1 MKTVNMLRYI
11 FDKKQ
16 KITVLKILF
25 QIIIGTIL
33 ELVGVTAVL
42 PFIEVAMD
50 ADKIHIN
57 KAIELLY
64 DFFRFESIQDYLA
77 FMAILLILIYI
88 LKNFFLVYLN
98 YNIYRFNY
106 DNQRL
111 VAKKLLDTY
120 LKEPYIFFLNHNS
133 ADLVRNI
140 KEDTI
145 GLFDTIIASMQ
156 LLAEGMV
163 TLVLFLYLL
172 YKDKTITLTVGVV
185 LILFVFFVMKKIKHN
200 VEMCGSNV
208 RLSKGGMTK
217 WILQTFG
224 GIKETLILGR
234 TDFFEKKVDEQY
246 CLYSNSQKKYQ
257 VLSYIP
263 KPLLETICVGTILF
277 AIIIKLQMGVSPDYF
292 VSTVAIFAVA
302 AFRLLPA
309 FNRITIYI
317 NRIHFGKPSLIAVY
331 DDLRDIENHV
341 TIEEKRGDN
350 RTKFEES
357 IEIIGVDYKYPDSNS
372 YVLKDIG
379 LKILKNKSVAFI
391 GASGAGKTTLA
402 DVILGLLDPQSGDI
416 LVDGVSVLNSIENW
430 RMCLGYIP
438 QTIFLLD
445 DTIKANIA
453 YGLEENSV
461 DETKLKKA
469 IEDAQLKEFI
479 DSLEDGLNTVIGERG
494 VRLSGGQRQRIGI
507 ARALY
512 NDPEVLI
519 LDEATSALDNDTE
532 SAVMEAI
539 DSLSGRKT
547 LIIIAHRLS
556 TIKNCDYV
564 YEITPNGIIDKTG
577 SIN

>member
-50 ADKIHIN
+50 ADKIHSN

-120 LKEPYIFFLNHNS
+120 LKEPYVFFLNHNS

-263 KPLLETICVGTILF
+263 KPLLETICVGTILL

-341 TIEEKRGDN
+341 IREEKRGDN

-416 LVDGVSVLNSIENW
+416 LVDGASVLNSIENW